1 MSCPGWPSMATT
13 WLLVGP
19 FCSGCDRPRH
29 GRPEDE
35 EEAQRILEAYFR
47 DHEPNEIEEAS
58 AG

>member
-1 MSCPGWPSMATT
+1 MATV

-29 GRPEDE
+29 GRPKDE

-47 DHEPNEIEEAS
+47 DHEPSEIEEAS
-58 AG
+58 A